1 MELRNL
7 GRSGTQ
13 VGPLALGGNV
23 FGWTA
28 DEAASFRVLDAF
40 VDAGLNLIDTAD
52 CYSSWAP
59 GNQGGESE
67 TIIGRWLKR
76 SGKRDRVVIATKVG
90 WEMPGRPQR
99 KDLSAAWIREEVE
112 NSLRRLQVDV
122 IDLYQSHHDDLET
135 PQEETLA
142 AHAELIRAGKVRA
155 IGASNFS
162 AERLASA
169 LKISAEKGLPRYET
183 LQPHYNLYDR
193 SGYEGPLE
201 DLCRREE
208 IGVITYFSLAAGFLT
223 GKYRSEADLSQ
234 SARGGRGM
242 KDRLNPRGLRIL
254 DALDQVAKAHGVRP
268 ATVALAWLIARPG
281 IAAPIAS
288 ATSPEQLQDLVAAT
302 RLTLTADEIRLLD
315 EAGR

>member
-1 MELRNL
+1 VELRNL
-7 GRSGTQ
+7 GRSGIR

-52 CYSSWAP
+52 AYSTWAP
-59 GNQGGESE
+59 GNKGGESE

-76 SGKRDRVVIATKVG
+76 SGKRDRVVVATKVG

-99 KDLSAAWIREEVE
+99 KDLSPAWIREEVE

-142 AHAELIRAGKVRA
+142 AHAELIKAGKVRA

-162 AERLASA
+162 ADRLASA
-169 LKISAEKGLPRYET
+169 LKLSAEKGLPRYET
-183 LQPHYNLYDR
+183 MQPHYNLYDR
-193 SGYEGPLE
+193 SGYEGPME
-201 DLCRREE
+201 DLCRREDV
-208 IGVITYFSLAAGFLT
+208 GVITYFSLASGFLT
-223 GKYRSEADLSQ
+223 GKYRSEADLSK
-234 SARGGRGM
+234 SARGGGM

-254 DALDQVAKAHGVRP
+254 DALDRVAEAHGVRP

-281 IAAPIAS
+281 ITAPIAS
-288 ATSPEQLQDLVAAT
+288 ATSPEQLDDQIAAT
-302 RLTLTADEIRLLD
+302 RLTLAADEIRLLD
-315 EAGR
+315 EAGK

>member
-7 GRSGTQ
+7 GRSGIR
-13 VGPLALGGNV
+13 VGPLAFGGNV

-28 DEAASFRVLDAF
+28 DEATSFRLLDAF

-59 GNQGGESE
+59 GNKGGESE
-67 TIIGRWLKR
+67 TILGNWLKR
-76 SGKRDRVVIATKVG
+76 SGKRDQVVVATKVG
-90 WEMPGRPQR
+90 WEMPGRVQR

-112 NSLRRLQVDV
+112 NSLRRLQIDV

-142 AHAELIRAGKVRA
+142 AHAELIKAGKVRA

-162 AERLASA
+162 AERFASA
-169 LKISAEKGLPRYET
+169 LKLSEQGLPRYET
-183 LQPHYNLYDR
+183 MQPRFNLADR
-193 SGYEGPLE
+193 SQYEGALE

-208 IGVITYFSLAAGFLT
+208 IGVISYSSLASGFLT
-223 GKYRSEADLSQ
+223 GKYRSEADLSK
-234 SARGGRGM
+234 SARGGGM
-242 KDRLNPRGLRIL
+242 KARLNPGGLKVL
-254 DALDQVAKAHGVRP
+254 DALDTVAEAHGVRP
-268 ATVALAWLIARPG
+268 AAVALAWLIARPG
-281 IAAPIAS
+281 LTAPIAS
-288 ATSPEQLQDLVAAT
+288 ATSLEQLEDQVAAI
-302 RLTLTADEIRLLD
+302 RLTLAADEIKLLD

>member
-7 GRSGTQ
+7 GRSGIR

-52 CYSSWAP
+52 AYSTWAP

-76 SGKRDRVVIATKVG
+76 SGKRDRVVVATKVG

-99 KDLSAAWIREEVE
+99 KDLSPAWIREEVE

-142 AHAELIRAGKVRA
+142 AHAELIKAGKVRA

-183 LQPHYNLYDR
+183 MQPHYNLYER
-193 SGYEGPLE
+193 SHYEGPLE
-201 DLCRREE
+201 DLCRRED
-208 IGVITYFSLAAGFLT
+208 IGVITYFSLASGFLS
-223 GKYRSEADLSQ
+223 GKYRSEADLSK
-234 SARGGRGM
+234 SARGGGM

-254 DALDQVAKAHGVRP
+254 DALDRVAETHGVRP

-281 IAAPIAS
+281 ITAPIAS
-288 ATSPEQLQDLVAAT
+288 ATSPEQLEDQIAAT
-302 RLTLTADEIRLLD
+302 RLTLAADEARLLD
-315 EAGR
+315 EAGK

>member
-7 GRSGTQ
+7 GRSGIR

-52 CYSSWAP
+52 AYSSWAP
-59 GNQGGESE
+59 GNKGGESE

-76 SGKRDRVVIATKVG
+76 SGKRDRVVVATKVG
-90 WEMPGRPQR
+90 WEMPGRVQR

-112 NSLRRLQVDV
+112 ASLRRLQIDV
-122 IDLYQSHHDDLET
+122 IDLYQSHHDDLQT

-142 AHAELIRAGKVRA
+142 AHAELIKAGKVRA

-183 LQPHYNLYDR
+183 MQPHYNLYER
-193 SGYEGPLE
+193 SHYEGPLE
-201 DLCRREE
+201 DLCRREG
-208 IGVITYFSLAAGFLT
+208 IGVITYFSLASGFLS
-223 GKYRSEADLSQ
+223 GKYRSEADLSK
-234 SARGGRGM
+234 SARGGGM

-254 DALDQVAKAHGVRP
+254 DALDRVAEAHGVRP

-281 IAAPIAS
+281 ITAPIAS
-288 ATSPEQLQDLVAAT
+288 ATSPEQLEDQVAAT
-302 RLTLTADEIRLLD
+302 RLTLAADEIRLLD
-315 EAGR
+315 EAGK

>member
-7 GRSGTQ
+7 GRSGIR
-13 VGPLALGGNV
+13 VGPLALGTNV

-52 CYSSWAP
+52 AYSSWAP

-67 TIIGRWLKR
+67 TIIGKWLKR
-76 SGKRDRVVIATKVG
+76 SGKRDRVVVATKVG
-90 WEMPGRPQR
+90 WEMPGRVQR

-112 NSLRRLQVDV
+112 ASLRRLQVDV
-122 IDLYQSHHDDLET
+122 IDLYQSHHDDLQT

-169 LKISAEKGLPRYET
+169 LKISAEKDLPRYET
-183 LQPHYNLYDR
+183 MQPHYNLYER
-193 SGYEGPLE
+193 SHYEGPLE
-201 DLCRREE
+201 ELCRREG
-208 IGVITYFSLAAGFLT
+208 IGVITYFSLASGFLS
-223 GKYRSEADLSQ
+223 GKYRSEADLSK
-234 SARGGRGM
+234 SARGGGM
-242 KDRLNPRGLRIL
+242 KDRLNPRGFRIL
-254 DALDQVAKAHGVRP
+254 DALDRVAQAHGVRP

-281 IAAPIAS
+281 ITAPIAS
-288 ATSPEQLQDLVAAT
+288 ATSPEQLEDQIAAT
-302 RLTLTADEIRLLD
+302 RLTLAADEIQLLD

>member
-7 GRSGTQ
+7 GRSGIR

-52 CYSSWAP
+52 AYSTWAP
-59 GNQGGESE
+59 GNKGGESE

-76 SGKRDRVVIATKVG
+76 SGKRDRVVVATKVG

-99 KDLSAAWIREEVE
+99 KDLSPAWIREEVE
-112 NSLRRLQVDV
+112 NSLRRLQVEV

-142 AHAELIRAGKVRA
+142 AHAELIKAGKVRA

-183 LQPHYNLYDR
+183 MQPHYNLYDR

-201 DLCRREE
+201 DLCRREG
-208 IGVITYFSLAAGFLT
+208 IGVITYFSLASGFLS
-223 GKYRSEADLSQ
+223 GKYRSEADLSK
-234 SARGGRGM
+234 SARGGGM

-254 DALDQVAKAHGVRP
+254 DALDRVAGAHGVRP

-281 IAAPIAS
+281 ITAPIAS
-288 ATSPEQLQDLVAAT
+288 ATSPEQLEDQIAAT
-302 RLTLTADEIRLLD
+302 RLTLAADEIRLLD
-315 EAGR
+315 EAGK

>member
-7 GRSGTQ
+7 GRSGIR

-40 VDAGLNLIDTAD
+40 VDSGLNLIDTAD

-169 LKISAEKGLPRYET
+169 LTLSAEKGLPRYET
-183 LQPHYNLYDR
+183 MQPHFNLYER
-193 SGYEGPLE
+193 SHYEGPLE
-201 DLCRREE
+201 DLCRREG
-208 IGVITYFSLAAGFLT
+208 IGVITYFSLASGFLS
-223 GKYRSEADLSQ
+223 GKYRTEADLSQ
-234 SARGGRGM
+234 SARGGGM

-254 DALDQVAKAHGVRP
+254 DALDRVAQAHGVRP

-281 IAAPIAS
+281 ITAPIAS
-288 ATSPEQLQDLVAAT
+288 ATSPEQLEDQIAAT
-302 RLTLTADEIRLLD
+302 RLTLAADEIRLLD

>member
-7 GRSGTQ
+7 GRSGIR

-28 DEAASFRVLDAF
+28 DESASFRVLDAF

-67 TIIGRWLKR
+67 TIIGKWLKR
-76 SGKRDRVVIATKVG
+76 GGKRDRVVVATKVG

-112 NSLRRLQVDV
+112 NSLRRLQVDA

-169 LKISAEKGLPRYET
+169 LKLSAEKGLPRYET
-183 LQPHYNLYDR
+183 MQPHFNLYER
-193 SGYEGPLE
+193 SHYEGPLE
-201 DLCRREE
+201 DLCRREG
-208 IGVITYFSLAAGFLT
+208 IGVITYFSLASGFLT
-223 GKYRSEADLSQ
+223 GKYRSEADLSK
-234 SARGGRGM
+234 SARGGGM

-254 DALDQVAKAHGVRP
+254 DALDRVAEAHGVRP

-281 IAAPIAS
+281 ITAPIAS
-288 ATSPEQLQDLVAAT
+288 ATSPEQLEDQIAAT
-302 RLTLTADEIRLLD
+302 RLILAADEIRLLD

>member
-1 MELRNL
+1 VELRNL
-7 GRSGTQ
+7 GRSGIQ

-52 CYSSWAP
+52 AYSTWAP
-59 GNQGGESE
+59 GNKGGESE

-76 SGKRDRVVIATKVG
+76 SGKRDRVVVATKVG

-99 KDLSAAWIREEVE
+99 KDLSPAWIREEVE
-112 NSLRRLQVDV
+112 NSLRRLQVEV

-142 AHAELIRAGKVRA
+142 AHAELIKAGKVRA

-183 LQPHYNLYDR
+183 MQPHYNLYDR

-201 DLCRREE
+201 DLCRREG
-208 IGVITYFSLAAGFLT
+208 IGVITYFSLASGFLS
-223 GKYRSEADLSQ
+223 GKYRSEADLSK
-234 SARGGRGM
+234 SARGGGM

-254 DALDQVAKAHGVRP
+254 DALDRVAGAHGVRP

-281 IAAPIAS
+281 ITAPIAS
-288 ATSPEQLQDLVAAT
+288 ATSPEQLEDQIAAT
-302 RLTLTADEIRLLD
+302 RLTLAADEIRLLD
-315 EAGR
+315 EAGK

>member
-7 GRSGTQ
+7 GRSGIR

-28 DEAASFRVLDAF
+28 DEATSFRVLDAF

-59 GNQGGESE
+59 GNKGGESE
-67 TIIGRWLKR
+67 TILGNWLKR
-76 SGKRDRVVIATKVG
+76 SGKRDKVVVATKVG
-90 WEMPGRPQR
+90 WEMPGRVQR
-99 KDLSAAWIREEVE
+99 KDLSSAWIREEVE
-112 NSLRRLQVDV
+112 NSLRRLQIDV

-142 AHAELIRAGKVRA
+142 AHAELIKAGKVRA

-162 AERLASA
+162 AERFASA
-169 LKISAEKGLPRYET
+169 LKLSEQGLPRYET
-183 LQPHYNLYDR
+183 MQPRFNLADR
-193 SGYEGPLE
+193 AGYEGPLE

-208 IGVITYFSLAAGFLT
+208 IGVISYSSLASGFLT
-223 GKYRSEADLSQ
+223 GKYRSEADLSK
-234 SARGGRGM
+234 SARGGGM
-242 KDRLNPRGLRIL
+242 KARLNPGGLKVL
-254 DALDQVAKAHGVRP
+254 DALDTVAKAHGVSP
-268 ATVALAWLIARPG
+268 TTVALAWLIARPG
-281 IAAPIAS
+281 LTAPIAS
-288 ATSPEQLQDLVAAT
+288 ATSLEQLEDQLAAI
-302 RLTLTADEIRLLD
+302 RLTLAADEIKLLD

>member
-1 MELRNL
+1 VELRNL
-7 GRSGTQ
+7 GRSGIR

-52 CYSSWAP
+52 AYSTWAP
-59 GNQGGESE
+59 GNKGGESE
-67 TIIGRWLKR
+67 TIIGKWLKR
-76 SGKRDRVVIATKVG
+76 SGKRDRVVVATKVG

-99 KDLSAAWIREEVE
+99 KDLSGAWIREEVE

-169 LKISAEKGLPRYET
+169 LKLSAEKGLPRYET
-183 LQPHYNLYDR
+183 MQPHYNLYER
-193 SGYEGPLE
+193 SHYEGPLE
-201 DLCRREE
+201 DLCRRED
-208 IGVITYFSLAAGFLT
+208 IGVITYFSLASGFLS
-223 GKYRSEADLSQ
+223 GKYRSEADLSK
-234 SARGGRGM
+234 SARGGGM

-254 DALDQVAKAHGVRP
+254 DALDQVAQAHGVRP

-281 IAAPIAS
+281 ITAPIAS
-288 ATSPEQLQDLVAAT
+288 ATSPEQLEDQVAAT
-302 RLTLTADEIRLLD
+302 RLTLAADEIRLLD

>member
-1 MELRNL
+1 VELRNL
-7 GRSGTQ
+7 GRSGIR

-52 CYSSWAP
+52 CYSTWAP
-59 GNQGGESE
+59 GNKGGESE
-67 TIIGRWLKR
+67 TIIGKWLKR
-76 SGKRDRVVIATKVG
+76 SGKRDRVVVATKVG

-112 NSLRRLQVDV
+112 NSLRRLQVNV

-142 AHAELIRAGKVRA
+142 AHAELIKAGKVRA

-169 LKISAEKGLPRYET
+169 LKLSAEKGLPRYET
-183 LQPHYNLYDR
+183 MQPHYNLYER
-193 SGYEGPLE
+193 SHYEGPLE
-201 DLCRREE
+201 DLCRREG
-208 IGVITYFSLAAGFLT
+208 IGVITYFSLASGFLS
-223 GKYRSEADLSQ
+223 GKYRSEADLSK
-234 SARGGRGM
+234 SARGGGM

-254 DALDQVAKAHGVRP
+254 DALDRVAGAHGVRP
-268 ATVALAWLIARPG
+268 TAVALAWLIARPG
-281 IAAPIAS
+281 ITAPIAS
-288 ATSPEQLQDLVAAT
+288 ATSPEQLEDQIAAT
-302 RLTLTADEIRLLD
+302 RLTLVADEIRLLD
-315 EAGR
+315 EAGK

>member
-7 GRSGTQ
+7 GRSGIR
-13 VGPLALGGNV
+13 VGPLAFGGNV

-28 DEAASFRVLDAF
+28 DEATSFRLLDAF

-59 GNQGGESE
+59 GNKGGESE
-67 TIIGRWLKR
+67 TILGNWLKR
-76 SGKRDRVVIATKVG
+76 SGKRGKVVVATKVG
-90 WEMPGRPQR
+90 WEMPGRVQR

-112 NSLRRLQVDV
+112 HSLRRLQIDV

-142 AHAELIRAGKVRA
+142 AHAELIKAGKVRA

-162 AERLASA
+162 AERFASA
-169 LKISAEKGLPRYET
+169 LKLSEQGLPRYET
-183 LQPHYNLYDR
+183 MQPRFNLADR
-193 SGYEGPLE
+193 SQYEGALE

-208 IGVITYFSLAAGFLT
+208 IGVISYSSLASGFLT
-223 GKYRSEADLSQ
+223 GKYRGEADLSK
-234 SARGGRGM
+234 SARGGGM
-242 KDRLNPRGLRIL
+242 KARLNPAGLKVL
-254 DALDQVAKAHGVRP
+254 DALDRVAKAHGSSP
-268 ATVALAWLIARPG
+268 TTVALAWLIARPG
-281 IAAPIAS
+281 LTAPIAS
-288 ATSPEQLQDLVAAT
+288 ATSLEQLEDQVAAI
-302 RLTLTADEIRLLD
+302 RLTLAADEIKLLD